1 MTDKKTVWRISLG
14 GFFLFWIVG
23 LLLGY
28 ILMKQDYEQQRQSIT
43 ALAVEKAN
51 SMQRL
56 LAGILQRTY
65 LLAQLA
71 IDDATGEVV
80 AFQRV
85 AESLK
90 QDAAMLSLQ
99 LAPGAR

>member
-56 LAGILQRTY
+56 LAGIL
-65 LLAQLA
+65 
-71 IDDATGEVV
+71 
-80 AFQRV
+80 
-85 AESLK
+85 
-90 QDAAMLSLQ
+90 
-99 LAPGAR
+99 